1 MPLPII
7 CDADSGYGEPLHAMH
22 TVCSFEAAGVA
33 GIHIEDQFFPE
44 RASYHAGLEHVIPAE
59 EFLEKIGYA
68 LRARTDPDFMIIGHT
83 DAFTAVEGD
92 MDEAIRRGNGLK
104 DLGVDMVMPGA
115 CGKRKTWTPSV
126 RASPMCRC
134 W

>member
-1 MPLPII
+1 M
-7 CDADSGYGEPLHAMH
+7 
-22 TVCSFEAAGVA
+22 
-33 GIHIEDQFFPE
+33 
-44 RASYHAGLEHVIPAE
+44 EHVIPAE

-68 LRARTDPDFMIIGHT
+68 LKARTDPDFMIINRT

-92 MDEAIRRGNGLK
+92 MDEAIRRGNGLE
-104 DLGVDMVMPGA
+104 DLGVDMVMPRGV
-115 CGKRKTWTPSV
+115 RQREDLDTTV